1 MLQFCHFYNLLSIFQ
16 RYQEW
21 LELCARSPVCA
32 SSVEVW
38 KCGRVSQVTSP
49 FMSRAKPASERL
61 SPPQTNNF
69 TQPPFRQ
76 LNSKYFFRFKF
87 HISLWTAVKRFAH
100 LYHVLKVNPSFFHK
114 LSTAMIFQTFLFP
127 NPALEWSLTIGEIL
141 VKPWENRSVGA
152 QTNAPA
158 VKSEKAVYGLGRTTI
173 HWTALHWEEPL
184 YTIHYTGKNQRSTI
198 HYTV

>member
-1 MLQFCHFYNLLSIFQ
+1 METKDILCCNFAIFTICCQFFQ

-76 LNSKYFFRFKF
+76 LNSK
-87 HISLWTAVKRFAH
+87 
-100 LYHVLKVNPSFFHK
+100 
-114 LSTAMIFQTFLFP
+114 
-127 NPALEWSLTIGEIL
+127 
-141 VKPWENRSVGA
+141 
-152 QTNAPA
+152 
-158 VKSEKAVYGLGRTTI
+158 
-173 HWTALHWEEPL
+173 
-184 YTIHYTGKNQRSTI
+184 
-198 HYTV
+198 